1 MQPKFKVGDVV
12 KVLRGECVVQ
22 SPGKRVIY
30 DCKDVVGRIKSIA
43 RYCVKRVLGVDE
55 CYRYEVDVHF
65 DDVLRTVVVSEDD
78 LVAITL
84 SNVMDLF
91 DVDGIDYGYN
101 GNMVLKLKKKG
112 SDKLGDALKAFRDSL
127 MKCFMDID
135 AINVRS
141 MLSAKPF
148 DCKLDLKSD
157 FPHVH
162 HDPSR
167 IKKTFFDNPFLSDEL
182 REKIHKIGEIA
193 VDAVKKESE
202 SQKMPKSRCI
212 KLLESYRA
220 EREKV
225 KKGRRFERCLR
236 DSVVDEALERA
247 IELLKGGES

>member
-30 DCKDVVGRIKSIA
+30 DCKDVVGRIKSVA
-43 RYCVKRVLGVDE
+43 RCCVKRVLGVDE
-55 CYRYEVDVHF
+55 CYRYDVDVHF
-65 DDVLRTVVVSEDD
+65 DGVLRTVVVSEDD
-78 LVAITL
+78 LVAITF

-91 DVDGIDYGYN
+91 DVDGIEYGYN
-101 GNMVLKLKKKG
+101 GNVTFKLKKKSSG
-112 SDKLGDALKAFRDSL
+112 PSSGITEETAKNISSIIDNLRKDL
-127 MKCFMDID
+127 DIRF
-135 AINVRS
+135 VP
-141 MLSAKPF
+141 PF
-148 DCKLDLKSD
+148 GKS
-157 FPHVH
+157 FL
-162 HDPSR
+162 
-167 IKKTFFDNPFLSDEL
+167 DNPFLSDEL

-236 DSVVDEALERA
+236 DSIVDEALECA